1 MNLTKEEWLECAGL
15 SQEEI
20 PDLLILEGTWWHKE
34 RYKMRL
40 AYLENVREL
49 KFPDMY
55 LGNYKGKK
63 IMFCCAYGAAR
74 AVEPVHAFG
83 SMGTKRVIQ
92 IGSCGGLQEGVI
104 TGDIL
109 LSERA
114 KIGEGASQYY
124 GKTDYSES
132 TPSLLKQSL
141 SSFEVQG
148 FKVHRGLHLT
158 TSALFAQPPER
169 VMKWQTKGY
178 LGVDMETSAV
188 FSAAAYFDMECASLL
203 FVWDELLNDRTW
215 LDTFSPEETQKQ
227 HEANKT
233 IFEVALGLAFY

>member
-1 MNLTKEEWLECAGL
+1 MNLSKEGWLECVGITPD
-15 SQEEI
+15 EV

-40 AYLENVREL
+40 AYLDNVREL
-49 KFPDMY
+49 SFPDMF
-55 LGNYKGKK
+55 LGDFKGKK

-83 SMGTKRVIQ
+83 SLGTKRVIQ
-92 IGSCGGLQEGVI
+92 IGSCGGLQEGLV

-124 GKTDYSES
+124 GQTDVSIATSE
-132 TPSLLKQSL
+132 LVNNAAVR
-141 SSFEVQG
+141 FIDQG
-148 FKVHRGLHLT
+148 FRVHRGLHLT
-158 TSALFAQPPER
+158 SSALFAQPPSR
-169 VMKWQTKGY
+169 VKQWQEAGY

-188 FSAAAYFDMECASLL
+188 FSAAAFFNMECASLL
-203 FVWDELLNDRTW
+203 FVWDELLNNRTW
-215 LDTFSPEETQKQ
+215 LDSFSAEETKKQ
-227 HEANKT
+227 AAANKA
-233 IFEVALGLAFY
+233 IFEIALELS

>member
-1 MNLTKEEWLECAGL
+1 MNLSKEGWLECAGL
-15 SQEEI
+15 IEDEV

-34 RYKMRL
+34 RYKLRL
-40 AYLENVREL
+40 AYLDNVREL
-49 KFPDMY
+49 KFPDMF
-55 LGNYKGKK
+55 LGDYKGKK

-74 AVEPVHAFG
+74 AVEPVHAFAH
-83 SMGTKRVIQ
+83 MGTKRVIQ
-92 IGSCGGLQEGVI
+92 IGSCGGLQEGVV

-124 GKTDYSES
+124 GQTDVSLA
-132 TPSLLKQSL
+132 TPELLNKAQQ
-141 SSFEVQG
+141 SFEQQD

-169 VMKWQTKGY
+169 VKAWQQEGY

-188 FSAAAYFDMECASLL
+188 FSAASFFNMECASLL

-215 LDTFSPEETQKQ
+215 LDTFSPKESKRQT
-227 HEANKT
+227 EANKA
-233 IFEVALGLAFY
+233 IFEVALELA